1 MKLWQK
7 NQAPHEKIDHFTVG
21 KDREYDLHLAA
32 YDCQASI
39 AHAQMLGQIGILT
52 NEEVEQLTTVLN
64 GLKDEAEK
72 GEFVIEPEF
81 EDMHSKIEFVL
92 TEKLGDLGKKIHTAR
107 SRNDQVLVALH
118 LYLKKEIETLK
129 GLTHNLFKLLMD
141 LAEHHKKHPFAWL
154 YALSSGHAFFFWT
167 LVFCLCRNFG

>member
-39 AHAQMLGQIGILT
+39 THAQMLGQIGILT
-52 NEEVEQLTTVLN
+52 NEEVEQLTSVLN

-92 TEKLGDLGKKIHTAR
+92 TEKLGDLGKKFTR
-107 SRNDQVLVALH
+107 PDREMTK
-118 LYLKKEIETLK
+118 Y
-129 GLTHNLFKLLMD
+129 
-141 LAEHHKKHPFAWL
+141 
-154 YALSSGHAFFFWT
+154 
-167 LVFCLCRNFG
+167 